1 MSYAYGL
8 CEKAAAETILCI
20 EAGGIKTVKA
30 INAEAIKCSEDIEGL
45 KEMEKMYRKK
55 SLEAAAAI
63 SKTFEKQQIKSKVAF
78 KREKSLEMAN
88 MVKMMSKLGGFQF

>member
-20 EAGGIKTVKA
+20 EAGGIKAIKA
-30 INAEAIKCSEDIEGL
+30 INAEAIKCNMDIEGL

-63 SKTFEKQQIKSKVAF
+63 SKTFEKQQIQSKVAF
-78 KREKSLEMAN
+78 KRAMQKSLKMGNMA
-88 MVKMMSKLGGFQF
+88 KKLGGFQL

>member
-1 MSYAYGL
+1 
-8 CEKAAAETILCI
+8 
-20 EAGGIKTVKA
+20 
-30 INAEAIKCSEDIEGL
+30 
-45 KEMEKMYRKK
+45 MYRKK

>member
-1 MSYAYGL
+1 MSSAYGL

-20 EAGGIKTVKA
+20 EAGGIKAVKA
-30 INAEAIKCSEDIEGL
+30 INAGAIKCNMDIAGL
-45 KEMEKMYRKK
+45 KEMEKLYRKK

>member
-20 EAGGIKTVKA
+20 EAGGIKA
-30 INAEAIKCSEDIEGL
+30 INAEAIKCNMDIEGL

-63 SKTFEKQQIKSKVAF
+63 SKTFEKQQIQSKVAF